1 MASCAVF
8 RTRRSIQ
15 GGGRNDNTPPFAT
28 ACCVTPGGFPV
39 QSPDVSDQV
48 TIRIPANTAHVGLVR
63 ATGSALAALLDF
75 TYDRITDLHIAIDE
89 VCSRIMATSSP
100 PPSHIEITFVIE
112 DGSLEVIAK
121 GDRPVKDGSEF
132 LTSWSRAILES
143 VTQGFE
149 ISQPDGATLISFQVA
164 GG

>member
-1 MASCAVF
+1 
-8 RTRRSIQ
+8 
-15 GGGRNDNTPPFAT
+15 
-28 ACCVTPGGFPV
+28 
-39 QSPDVSDQV
+39 VSDQV
-48 TIRIPANTAHVGLVR
+48 IIRIPANTAHVGLVR

-100 PPSHIEITFVIE
+100 QPSHIEITFVIE
-112 DGSLEVIAK
+112 NGTMEVIAK
-121 GDRPVKDGSEF
+121 GDRPVKEGSEF

-149 ISQPDGATLISFQVA
+149 ISQPDGATLISFQLA

>member
-1 MASCAVF
+1 MTD
-8 RTRRSIQ
+8 R
-15 GGGRNDNTPPFAT
+15 
-28 ACCVTPGGFPV
+28 
-39 QSPDVSDQV
+39 V
-48 TIRIPANTAHVGLVR
+48 TIRIPANSAHVGLIR

-100 PPSHIEITFVIE
+100 PPSYLEVTFVIN
-112 DGSLEVIAK
+112 GGQMEVIAK
-121 GDRPVKDGSEF
+121 GDQPVKDGSEF

-143 VTQGFE
+143 VTQGFD
-149 ISQPDGATLISFQVA
+149 ISQADGLSLISFQVA

>member
-1 MASCAVF
+1 MTD
-8 RTRRSIQ
+8 R
-15 GGGRNDNTPPFAT
+15 
-28 ACCVTPGGFPV
+28 
-39 QSPDVSDQV
+39 VS
-48 TIRIPANTAHVGLVR
+48 IRIPANSAHIGLVR

-100 PPSHIEITFVIE
+100 SPSFLEVTFVIQG
-112 DGSLEVIAK
+112 DRMEVIAK
-121 GDRPVKDGSEF
+121 GDQPVKEGSEF

-143 VTQGFE
+143 VTQGFD
-149 ISQPDGATLISFQVA
+149 IQQADGLSLISFQVA